1 MKKLIYFSLLIVTLS
16 CSTPKNVVYFADA
29 ERFSKEEVRHTYVNQ
44 IQKDDQLSI
53 TVGSKSPELALP
65 FNTLLQNNSSAQLNN
80 EANKDGYLVSPNGEI
95 IFPIL
100 GKIHVIG
107 LTHNELADTI
117 ANRIKREGYINDPT
131 VTVKL
136 LNYKISVLGE
146 VNTPGMKKID
156 SDRVTIFE
164 ALSMAGDLTIYGK
177 RENISIIREDNGK
190 REIAYVDISN
200 KNIFASPYYYL
211 RPNDVLYIEPNKKK
225 VKQSVGNPNALST
238 IFSATSLVVT
248 VINFLTR

>member
-1 MKKLIYFSLLIVTLS
+1 MKKLFYLLTLIITVS
-16 CSTPKNVVYFADA
+16 CATPTNVIYFADA
-29 ERFSKEEVRHTYVNQ
+29 ERFYKEEVRHTYVNR
-44 IQKDDQLSI
+44 IQKDDLLSI
-53 TVGSKSPELALP
+53 IVGSKSPELAIP
-65 FNTLLQNNSSAQLNN
+65 FNILPLTATPTQLNN
-80 EANKDGYLVSPNGEI
+80 EANKDGYLVSPDGDI

-100 GKIHVIG
+100 GKIHATG
-107 LTHNELADTI
+107 LTHAALSDTI
-117 ANRIKREGYINDPT
+117 TNRIKREGYINDPT

-146 VNTPGMKKID
+146 VNTPGMKKIN

-177 RENISIIREDNGK
+177 RDNISIIREDNGK

-211 RPNDVLYIEPNKKK
+211 APNDVLYIEPNKKK
-225 VKQSVGNPNALST
+225 IRQSVGNPNALAT
-238 IFSATSLVVT
+238 VFSGTSLLVT
-248 VINFLTR
+248 IINFITR

>member
-1 MKKLIYFSLLIVTLS
+1 MRKLFYILIPLLLAS
-16 CSTPKNVVYFADA
+16 CATPKNLVYFADA
-29 ERFSKEEVRHTYVNQ
+29 KRFNEQNMIHDYVNK
-44 IQKDDQLSI
+44 IQKDDLLSI

-65 FNTLLQNNSSAQLNN
+65 FNNLTPSQVNLKNT
-80 EANKDGYLVSPNGEI
+80 EINKDGYLVSPEGEI

-100 GKIHVIG
+100 GKLNVMG
-107 LTHNELADTI
+107 MTHNQLSDSI
-117 ANRIKREGYINDPT
+117 SSRIKKEGYINDPT

-146 VNTPGMKKID
+146 VNTPGMKKIE

-177 RENISIIREDNGK
+177 RANISIIREGNGK

-200 KNIFASPYYYL
+200 KDIFTSPYYYL
-211 RPNDVLYIEPNKKK
+211 RPNDVIYVEPNEKKI
-225 VKQSVGNPNALST
+225 KQSVNNPAALST
-238 IFSATSLVVT
+238 IFSASSLLVT
-248 VINFLTR
+248 IINFLTR